1 MSRFYPVPLPG
12 NHYCMYLIFDTETT
26 GLPHNKTAPL
36 TDLENWPRL
45 VQIAWQV
52 HSRNGKL
59 LSQHNYVVKPDGFD
73 IPFKAEQV
81 HGISTQR
88 ALAEGH
94 EVNEV
99 LTHFVKDLTHT
110 KLLVGHNIE
119 FDINIIGAEFI
130 RQGID
135 TQAFLSLQKLDTGIA
150 SIDFCQLPGGLGGK
164 LKMPRLS
171 ELYEKLFGKSF
182 EDAHD
187 ASYDVAATAEAFFGL
202 LRHKVVAPADA
213 TPVEEIV
220 YEAPQLEAG
229 NSSKREKKKGSAY
242 TTDELK
248 EGLTDDP
255 FCHLHLHSQFS
266 VLQAVPNVNEI
277 IARAKEQGMVA
288 VALTDFGNMYGAFKF
303 VSEALKHNIKP
314 IVGCELFISE
324 ERKKLKFTK
333 DNPDKRYQ
341 QVLLAKNKTG
351 YQNLAKLSSLG
362 FIEGLYGIYPRV
374 DKELIAQYKEGLIA
388 STGGLNSEIPYLILH
403 VGEKQ
408 AEEVFVWWHQLFGN
422 DFYIELNRHDT
433 REEDRVN
440 ETLLKFAGKYDV
452 KYFAANECF
461 YLSKEESNA
470 HDVLLCIK
478 EGEFQSTPI
487 GSGRGTRYGLP
498 NSNYYFKSQ
507 EEMKSLFHDLPD
519 SIKTISEIIDKVE
532 IFELKRNVL
541 LPKFDIPKNFSSE
554 DEYLKY
560 LTYEG
565 AKKRYP
571 ELTPEIKERIDF
583 ELETIKKTGYP
594 GYFLIVQDF
603 TGKAR
608 EMGVSVGPGRGSAA
622 GSAVAFCIGITNV
635 DPIAY
640 DLLFERFLNPDRVSL
655 PDIDI
660 DFDDEGRDKV
670 LKYVIE
676 KYGHNQVAQIITYGT
691 MAAKSSIRDCAR
703 VMELPLAEANTIAKL
718 VPERPGTSLEKA
730 FEEVKELSELKKGN
744 DLKSQ
749 VLKQAIVLEGSLRNT
764 GTHACGVIITP
775 DELTKFVPVSTAK
788 DSDMLVTQFDN
799 SVVESAGMLKMDFL
813 GLTTLTIIKTAI
825 KNIKKRKGID
835 IDIDAVPLD
844 DVRTY
849 QLYQR
854 GDTTGTFQFESDGMQ
869 NYLRGLKPDKFED
882 LIAMNAL
889 YRPGPME
896 YIPAFI
902 ARKHGREPIKYDL
915 PVMEEYLKDTYGITV
930 YQEQV
935 MLLSQKLANFS
946 KGDADVLRKA
956 MGKKQKEVLDKMKD
970 KFIAG
975 CKSNGHDE
983 RIAEKIWKDW
993 EAFAQYAFN
1002 KSHST
1007 CYSLVAYHTAYL
1019 KANYPAE
1026 YMAAILTHSQNNL
1039 DNVTYFIEDCRKQ
1052 GIEVLGPH
1060 VNESGVHFEVNK
1072 EGQIR
1077 FGLGAIKGA
1086 GEAAVE
1092 AIIAER
1098 DAHGNY
1104 KDIFDFARRLS
1115 QRAVNKKT
1123 FECLALSGAFDCF
1136 TEYHRRQYMTAK
1148 DGDLSLT
1155 EKVIRYSAKM
1165 HQEEQSAQASLFGES
1180 TGTQMPA
1187 PKIEPIEPFSEIEK
1201 LHFEKEVVGVYISG
1215 HPLDNFRLEI
1225 DTFCTTSVTTLT
1237 DIENL
1242 EGKECKVGGIV
1253 SGVEH
1258 RMTKTGRPFGK
1269 LVLEDYSG
1277 KFEFMLWSDDYMKF
1291 KSYLMPGLF
1300 LFIEGGVI
1308 RKSWGDQ
1315 NLEFKIRNIEILNEL
1330 AAKRIQGVALRCD
1343 LNSVSET
1350 FIHQMEKLCK
1360 KYSGLSTLTFYV
1372 RDQEENIQAELV
1384 SRTNRVKV
1392 NNELIKELKR
1402 ITEVGVIT
1410 DKAETRWLSES
1421 AAKSV
1426 LLEKPELGTIS
1437 PTFMLETETIE

>member
-1 MSRFYPVPLPG
+1 
-12 NHYCMYLIFDTETT
+12 MYLIFDTETT
-26 GLPHNKTAPL
+26 GIPHNKAAPL
-36 TDLENWPRL
+36 TDLDNWPRL
-45 VQIAWQV
+45 VQLAWQV
-52 HSRNGKL
+52 HDRYGKL
-59 LSQHNYVVKPDGFD
+59 LSQHNYIVKPEGFD

-81 HGISTQR
+81 HGISTKR
-88 ALAEGH
+88 ALEEGH
-94 EVNEV
+94 DLKTV
-99 LTHFVKDLTHT
+99 LTTFLQDLAQT
-110 KLLVGHNIE
+110 KVLVGHNIE
-119 FDINIIGAEFI
+119 FDINIIGAELL
-130 RQGID
+130 RQSLD
-135 TQAFLSLQKLDTGIA
+135 TNALLALAKLDTGIA
-150 SIDFCQLPGGLGGK
+150 AIEFCALPGGIGGK
-164 LKMPRLS
+164 LKMPRLH
-171 ELYEKLFGKSF
+171 ELHEKLFGYDF

-187 ASYDVAATAEAFFGL
+187 ASYDVAATARAFFGL
-202 LRHKVVAPADA
+202 LAQKVVQPFDA
-213 TPVEEIV
+213 TPLSEIEYEEPNL
-220 YEAPQLEAG
+220 AAG
-229 NSSKREKKKGSAY
+229 NASKREKTKGVDY
-242 TTDELK
+242 TKADATAD
-248 EGLTDDP
+248 LTDKP

-266 VLQAVPNVNEI
+266 VLQAVPDVNEI
-277 IARAKEQGMVA
+277 IAKAKAQNMPA
-288 VALTDFGNMYGAFKF
+288 VALTDFGNLYGAFKF
-303 VSEALKHNIKP
+303 VSEALKHGIKP
-314 IVGCELFISE
+314 IVGCEFYISE

-333 DNPDKRYQ
+333 DNPDKRYH

-351 YQNLAKLSSLG
+351 YHNLAKLSSIG
-362 FIEGLYGIYPRV
+362 FIEGLYGIYPRI
-374 DKELIAQYKEGLIA
+374 DKALIKEYKEGIMA
-388 STGGLNSEIPYLILH
+388 TTGSLNSEIPYLILH

-408 AEEVFVWWHQLFGN
+408 AEEVFVWWHQLLGE
-422 DFYIELNRHDT
+422 DFYVELNRHNT

-440 ETLLKFAGKYDV
+440 ETLLKFARKYNV
-452 KYFAANECF
+452 KYLAANECF
-461 YLSKEESNA
+461 YLEQEESNA

-487 GSGRGTRYGLP
+487 GYGRGTRYGLP
-498 NSNYYFKSQ
+498 NNQYYFKSQ
-507 EEMKSLFHDLPD
+507 EEMKVLFRDLPEAID
-519 SIKTISEIIDKVE
+519 TISELINKVE
-532 IFELKRNVL
+532 TYELKRNVL
-541 LPKFDIPKNFSSE
+541 LPKFDIPKKFATE
-554 DEYLKY
+554 DDYLKH

-565 AKKRYP
+565 AKKKYP
-571 ELTPEIKERIDF
+571 ELTPEIKDRIDF

-603 TGKAR
+603 TSKAR

-622 GSAVAFCIGITNV
+622 GSAVAYCIGITNV

-670 LKYVIE
+670 LRYVIE

-703 VMELPLAEANTIAKL
+703 VMELPLAEANNLAKL

-730 FEEVKELSELKKGN
+730 FDEVKELKELKNGA
-744 DLKSQ
+744 DLKAQ

-775 DELTKFVPVSTAK
+775 DDLTRFVPVSTAK

-825 KNIKKRKGID
+825 RNIKKTKGIEID
-835 IDIDAVPLD
+835 IDNVPLD
-844 DVRTY
+844 DVKTY

-869 NYLRGLKPDKFED
+869 SYLRGLKPDKFED

-896 YIPAFI
+896 YIPTFI

-915 PVMEEYLKDTYGITV
+915 PEMEEYLKDTYGITV

-975 CKSNGHDE
+975 CKANGHQE
-983 RIAEKIWKDW
+983 QIAEKVWKDW

-1026 YMAAILTHSQNNL
+1026 YMAAILTHSQSNL

-1072 EGQIR
+1072 QGQIR

-1092 AIIAER
+1092 AIILER
-1098 DAHGNY
+1098 DAHGAY
-1104 KDIFDFARRLS
+1104 KDIFDFAKRLS
-1115 QRAVNKKT
+1115 NRSVNKKT

-1136 TEYHRRQYMTAK
+1136 PENHRRQYITGK
-1148 DGDLSLT
+1148 EGDLSLT
-1155 EKVIRYSAKM
+1155 EKVIRYASKM
-1165 HQEEQSAQASLFGES
+1165 QLEAQSAQASLFGGS
-1180 TGTQMPA
+1180 SGTQMPQ
-1187 PKIEPIEPFSEIEK
+1187 PKIDPLEPFSEIEK

-1215 HPLDNFRLEI
+1215 HPLDNFRFEME
-1225 DTFCTTSVTTLT
+1225 TFCNAGVAVLT
-1237 DIENL
+1237 DLDSL
-1242 EGKECKVGGIV
+1242 EGKEIKVGGIV
-1253 SGVEH
+1253 SAVEH

-1269 LVLEDYSG
+1269 LTLEDYSG
-1277 KFEFMLWSDDYMKF
+1277 KFEFMLWSDEYTKF
-1291 KSYLMPGLF
+1291 KSFLTPGWF
-1300 LFIEGGVI
+1300 LFVEGNVL
-1308 RKSWGDQ
+1308 RKNWGDM
-1315 NLEFKIRNIEILNEL
+1315 NLEFKIRNIDLLNEL
-1330 AAKRIQGVALRCD
+1330 ASKRVQGLALRCNVAD
-1343 LNSVSET
+1343 VSAT
-1350 FIHQMEKLCK
+1350 FIDQVEKLCK
-1360 KYSGLSTLTFYV
+1360 KNKGPSGLKIYLK
-1372 RDQEENIQAELV
+1372 DPAEGIQAELL
-1384 SRTNRVKV
+1384 SRACQVKV
-1392 NNELIKELKR
+1392 SNALINELKR
-1402 ITEVGVIT
+1402 ISEVGVMT
-1410 DKAETRWLSES
+1410 DKSETRWLAEV
-1421 AAKSV
+1421 AKPI
-1426 LLEKPELGTIS
+1426 LAEKPELGTIS
-1437 PTFMLETETIE
+1437 PTFVLESVD